1 MALTYQK
8 GQNVTLKNPAVPT
21 GPVVGF
27 KVDNEGNVSYLI
39 EWTDAEGESQQ
50 RWFGE
55 NDLTAA

>member
-8 GQNVTLKNPAVPT
+8 GQTVTLKNPAVPT

-39 EWTDAEGESQQ
+39 EWTDAEGQSQQ

-55 NDLTAA
+55 SELTSV